1 MLKNNQGNSS
11 FYGATAAEEDP
22 TFTIAQDVSPPR
34 PPSLGCYTR
43 FDTSDASIRSK
54 PHIQGRGLQAI
65 VLIMFLL
72 ASIVTLILLLQ
83 IYYYGN
89 KIDNFRFEKTVAE
102 DPRCSELGN
111 HVMKRGGNAVDAVV
125 AAQICASLVAP
136 HLTGIGGGGFIL
148 IHARR
153 SNKTSV
159 IDFRETSPKS
169 ARNDRFM
176 SNPNMVVAGRSSIGI
191 PGFLKG
197 LETAHQDFGSGDE
210 CCSWNSII
218 HLALNAVQR
227 EFLITESFKN
237 ATVNKISRK
246 ELEADDSNNLRAFI
260 RPNQKMIPGEVH
272 ESKLFDKLIE
282 SYVEIASNGSNAFY
296 DGQLGK
302 NLVDETSG
310 LINLED
316 LKSYK
321 VLKREPIST
330 TIANKYQIYASG
342 PPSAGPKL
350 IAALNAID
358 ALKNE
363 RGVQLLTWG
372 YFKKIITA
380 ADRLQRSKYELGD
393 PSDPLVEKIVQTLMD
408 KSVGELLI
416 SDVSDSEE
424 YRDYPNR
431 IPTGANIV
439 AMDSKDVY
447 VSSFTSLNSHFGSKF
462 MTSDGILLN
471 NAMSNFDIPSS
482 EGQGS
487 LDSINRLS
495 RGKRPA
501 SPAVV
506 ALILDS
512 ENICGTRIGIGG
524 ASYLNVAQVLSN
536 SLIYGQDLE
545 SSLQLPRIFVSNET
559 TGFEMAYQGV
569 DQKILAEYSRE
580 RSYYIQHLPFNTV
593 NAINKTLDI
602 VSVLRDPRGDA
613 VY

>member
-1 MLKNNQGNSS
+1 MFLHL
-11 FYGATAAEEDP
+11 
-22 TFTIAQDVSPPR
+22 V
-34 PPSLGCYTR
+34 LHHWGCYTR

-83 IYYYGN
+83 IYYY
-89 KIDNFRFEKTVAE
+89 
-102 DPRCSELGN
+102 ELGN

-136 HLTGIGGGGFIL
+136 HLTERL
-148 IHARR
+148 R
-153 SNKTSV
+153 
-159 IDFRETSPKS
+159 PKS

-218 HLALNAVQR
+218 HLALNAIQR

-393 PSDPLVEKIVQTLMD
+393 PSDPLVEKIILKNT
-408 KSVGELLI
+408 EI
-416 SDVSDSEE
+416 IPIE
-424 YRDYPNR
+424 YQQGLTY
-431 IPTGANIV
+431 
-439 AMDSKDVY
+439 
-447 VSSFTSLNSHFGSKF
+447 HFGSKF

-487 LDSINRLS
+487 LDSINQ
-495 RGKRPA
+495 
-501 SPAVV
+501 
-506 ALILDS
+506 
-512 ENICGTRIGIGG
+512 NICGTRIGIGG
-524 ASYLNVAQVLSN
+524 ASYFNVAQVLSN

-580 RSYYIQHLPFNTV
+580 KSYYIQHLPFNTV